1 MALLTKT
8 LTDFVTELEDG
19 SMVLIGLTFKPVTSG
34 SPTRFIA
41 VFEGSAGTNANGYE
55 VWDVGP

>member
-8 LTDFVTELEDG
+8 LTDFVNELESATG
-19 SMVLIGLTFKPVTSG
+19 RALIGLTFKPVASG

-41 VFEGSAGTNANGYE
+41 VFGIATGDTTAYQ